1 MKKTVVTI
9 AAGLVLAGGVGS
21 TQASAAEYTVK
32 PGDSLWKI
40 SNENNVSINQIKVA
54 NKLTSNLIFP
64 NQKLEV
70 GTAAPEATTTAKTY
84 TIVSGDTLSKIALEN
99 SVTVAELKKWNELSS
114 DLIIAGNTLKI
125 IGDAQET
132 VVPKQEVKEST
143 SSNSSVQEQ
152 QPTQKQQPQQKSNS
166 NQQSSQSQSSSK
178 SSSKS
183 VAKEITVTATAY
195 SKAEPGMGHIT
206 ASGIDLN
213 DNPRVIAVDP
223 SVIPLGSKVYVEGYG
238 EAIAADTGG
247 AIKGNKIDVHM
258 NTVQAC
264 YNWGVKT
271 VKVQILN

>member
-125 IGDAQET
+125 IGDSQET

-166 NQQSSQSQSSSK
+166 NQQSNQSQSSSK

-223 SVIPLGSKVYVEGYG
+223 SVIPLGTKVYVEGYG

>member
-64 NQKLEV
+64 DQKLEV
-70 GTAAPEATTTAKTY
+70 GTVAPEATTTAKVY
-84 TIVSGDTLSKIALEN
+84 TIVSGDTLSKIALEH

-114 DLIIAGNTLKI
+114 DLIIAGDTLKI
-125 IGDAQET
+125 IGDSQEA
-132 VVPKQEVKEST
+132 VAPKQEVQAST
-143 SSNSSVQEQ
+143 PSNSSVQEK
-152 QPTQKQQPQQKSNS
+152 QPTKEQQTQQKSS
-166 NQQSSQSQSSSK
+166 SSQQSSQAQSSSK

-223 SVIPLGSKVYVEGYG
+223 SVIPLGTKVYVEGYG

-258 NTVQAC
+258 TTVQAC

>member
-125 IGDAQET
+125 ISDSQET
-132 VVPKQEVKEST
+132 MAPKQEVKESK

-223 SVIPLGSKVYVEGYG
+223 SVIPLGTKVYVEGYG

>member
-132 VVPKQEVKEST
+132 VAPKQDVKEST